1 VSTGESYP
9 LEFEQSYR
17 KELEVRQS
25 GLEENDKDLHDY
37 ILSGLGN
44 LEQEDFSYIFGVE
57 KPSRII
63 SEGEKIAG
71 DTIVEDFAITGSYQG
86 GEMALGQVVSCDSK
100 EVIDS
105 VPKDYIQINGF
116 GKEIERNPEIDPE
129 ITGYYIVRS
138 EYDRE
143 EIHKRNRLFNRDL
156 DFYGRSDIPVEIY
169 RVEPDGRDIADAL
182 REFYSSLA
190 QS

>member
-1 VSTGESYP
+1 MSTGESYP

>member
-1 VSTGESYP
+1 MSTGESYP

-25 GLEENDKDLHDY
+25 GLEETDRDLHDY

-71 DTIVEDFAITGSYQG
+71 DTVVEDFAITGSYQG

-105 VPKDYIQINGF
+105 VPKDYIQVNGF

-169 RVEPDGRDIADAL
+169 RVEPDERNIEKSL
-182 REFYSSLA
+182 RGFYSSLTH
-190 QS
+190 S

>member
-25 GLEENDKDLHDY
+25 GLEETDRDLHDY

-71 DTIVEDFAITGSYQG
+71 DTVVEDFAITGSYQG

-105 VPKDYIQINGF
+105 VPKDYIQVNGF

-169 RVEPDGRDIADAL
+169 RVEPDERNIEKSL
-182 REFYSSLA
+182 RGFYSSLTH
-190 QS
+190 S